1 MGLRHPVCDICVCC
15 ICVWKEYMY
24 IEYIRLLKESVRD
37 TCVGN
42 ESVRAMCVIYI
53 YMYDTYIFQ

>member
-1 MGLRHPVCDICVCC
+1 
-15 ICVWKEYMY
+15 MY